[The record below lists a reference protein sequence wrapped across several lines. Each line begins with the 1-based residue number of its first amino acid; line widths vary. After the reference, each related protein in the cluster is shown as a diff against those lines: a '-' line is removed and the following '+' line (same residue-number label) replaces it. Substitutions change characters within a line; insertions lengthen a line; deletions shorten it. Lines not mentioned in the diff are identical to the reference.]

1 MESAVNLKQLDR
13 WVSLATNVGVLV
25 GIALLVLELNQNTN
39 LMRAEMHAMRAE
51 AKATRQME
59 QANSGEMVRIMY
71 EASAAGFPQD
81 PDGLDALAPVDRYR
95 FAAFVAGLSETVQ
108 NWHYQCHQ
116 ELLDEELCRTG
127 YESQARG
134 LIIWSHA
141 MNMDF
146 SASRPSFVADLRR
159 LATNSDLPVPNEDG
173 TWQ

>member
-1 MESAVNLKQLDR
+1 MNLKQLDR

-25 GIALLVLELNQNTN
+25 GILLLVLELNQNTS

-59 QANSGEMVRIMY
+59 QANSGEMIRIMY

-81 PDGLDALAPVDRYR
+81 PGGLDALAPVDRYR
-95 FAAFVAGLSETVQ
+95 FSAFLAGLTEAVQ
-108 NWHYQCHQ
+108 NWHYQCQQ

-134 LIIWSHA
+134 LIVWSHA
-141 MNMDF
+141 LGLDF
-146 SASRPSFVADLRR
+146 SSSRPSFIADLRR
-159 LATNSDLPVPNEDG
+159 LATASGLPVPNEDG
-173 TWQ
+173 TW